1 MGVNLGSVYIDMVEE
16 ESTSYSSSA
25 TDNALEDNSAISD
38 HVTNNPTTLNIS
50 GFILDADGTKIKQI
64 NQYRTDATIFDW
76 ANVEVLRGV
85 VIEDFS
91 PSHSASIKGGYRYS
105 MTLKQV
111 VTVKRSTQAVTTGQV
126 ARMTKN
132 KQNLGLHVPKETAKG
147 GKK

>member
-1 MGVNLGSVYIDMVEE
+1 MGVNLGSVYIDMVETE
-16 ESTSYSSSA
+16 TLNYSSSA

-38 HVTNNPTTLNIS
+38 HVTNNPTVLNVS
-50 GFILDADGTKIKQI
+50 GFILDEDTTKIQQI
-64 NQYRTDATIFDW
+64 NKYRTGATIFDW
-76 ANVEVLRGV
+76 ANVEVLRSV
-85 VIEDFS
+85 VIEDFTPEHTS
-91 PSHSASIKGGYRYS
+91 EIKGGYRYS

>member
-1 MGVNLGSVYIDMVEE
+1 MGVNLGSVYIDMVET
-16 ESTSYSSSA
+16 ESVSYSSSA

-38 HVTNNPTTLNIS
+38 HVTNNPTTLSIS
-50 GFILDADGTKIKQI
+50 GFILDEDNTKIKQL
-64 NQYRTDATIFDW
+64 NKYRTDATIFDW

-85 VIEDFS
+85 VIEDIS
-91 PSHSASIKGGYRYS
+91 PEYTAEIKGGYRYS
-105 MTLKQV
+105 MSLKQV
-111 VTVKRSTQAVTTGQV
+111 VTVKRSVKAVTSGQV

>member
-1 MGVNLGSVYIDMVEE
+1 MGVNLGSVYIDMVET
-16 ESTSYSSSA
+16 ESVSYSSSA

-38 HVTNNPTTLNIS
+38 HVTNNPTTLSIS
-50 GFILDADGTKIKQI
+50 GFILDEDNTKIKQL
-64 NQYRTDATIFDW
+64 NKYRTDAMIFDW

-85 VIEDFS
+85 VIEDIS
-91 PSHSASIKGGYRYS
+91 PEYTAEIKGGYRYS
-105 MTLKQV
+105 MSLKQV
-111 VTVKRSTQAVTTGQV
+111 VTVKRSVKAVTSGQV